1 MLHTAALAQPPARR
15 PARPEARLTRGTHQK
30 APAGHRRANAR
41 FEKNPP
47 GAARGGCRHLADP
60 SPIPRRSSAPLPP
73 ARRGPPAARGE
84 LREAARRGAA
94 RPLPLSRRPPGAMR
108 RTPRRRAVPLLT
120 SPRLGEPPAGGRR
133 RSHAEQRAEATGTLP
148 LAAAAP
154 ELRSRSASQPPAAAA
169 AATRRCCCSPL
180 AAPPPAANGGR
191 HRRLLLPL
199 PSFPVSCFRRVW
211 NRPAAG
217 ARPCPA
223 AETALPPQSPPPLR
237 ALPPPLTSGEA
248 APRPAQRA
256 RRQSPGGGGGPAVPG
271 GRRPLGGRPLG
282 RRVSGGRAIG
292 ARESLARGG
301 RLGCGRARAPQSAA
315 APRAPG
321 RAAELRGK
329 RTERGGGRHAQREA
343 RPRQPRARRPP
354 RANGRAAPRGDA
366 FPDGGNA
373 RKAAVVSRGAG
384 GGRPGPTRAA
394 PRGQGVPGR
403 ELRSKPS

>member
-154 ELRSRSASQPPAAAA
+154 ELRSRSASQPPARLLLLLPAAA
-169 AATRRCCCSPL
+169 AA
-180 AAPPPAANGGR
+180 A
-191 HRRLLLPL
+191 
-199 PSFPVSCFRRVW
+199 
-211 NRPAAG
+211 
-217 ARPCPA
+217 
-223 AETALPPQSPPPLR
+223 
-237 ALPPPLTSGEA
+237 
-248 APRPAQRA
+248 A
-256 RRQSPGGGGGPAVPG
+256 RRSSS
-271 GRRPLGGRPLG
+271 RR
-282 RRVSGGRAIG
+282 
-292 ARESLARGG
+292 
-301 RLGCGRARAPQSAA
+301 
-315 APRAPG
+315 
-321 RAAELRGK
+321 
-329 RTERGGGRHAQREA
+329 
-343 RPRQPRARRPP
+343 
-354 RANGRAAPRGDA
+354 
-366 FPDGGNA
+366 
-373 RKAAVVSRGAG
+373 
-384 GGRPGPTRAA
+384 
-394 PRGQGVPGR
+394 
-403 ELRSKPS
+403 